1 MKTELSMQLKEKCV
15 GEKKSNGSEFPFS
28 PLGQCDGMTLSS
40 STAVRRGSTP
50 LPIKH
55 QLRREEAVHED
66 CEWTAAGAAGP
77 SASPIGLSPAVDD
90 GLTAVSFEYRPEGP
104 LRIALLGQNGVGKS
118 SLAIALAG
126 DMDRTAS
133 VDSEGS
139 AAMWAGQECQAAFSV
154 WGGGEG
160 SPHSCWSLNTKIQFL
175 KMQEADDNLPI

>member
-1 MKTELSMQLKEKCV
+1 
-15 GEKKSNGSEFPFS
+15 
-28 PLGQCDGMTLSS
+28 MTLSS

-55 QLRREEAVHED
+55 QLRREEAVHDD
-66 CEWTAAGAAGP
+66 CDWSAGGAAGP
-77 SASPIGLSPAVDD
+77 SASPIGISPAVDD
-90 GLTAVSFEYRPEGP
+90 GLTASFECRPEGP

-139 AAMWAGQECQAAFSV
+139 
-154 WGGGEG
+154 GGGSG
-160 SPHSCWSLNTKIQFL
+160 VHVRRGHFL
-175 KMQEADDNLPI
+175 LIVTQNLYFLRFR